1 MQSLRQ
7 TGSVSEL
14 AIAFQTIVHTFSP
27 LWADHPL
34 IYTFLDKLKEH
45 IRFELTARGS
55 LPTNFQ
61 AYLTAAIAVE
71 QNQAAAALSRSQPS
85 PQPRPPFIPKHL
97 PLANPPP
104 RPFAPSPSGPNPM
117 DLDGSRG
124 PRGALTPEERRRRAE
139 GGLCAYCGGADHTIA
154 TCPRAAHIR
163 QARGTFS
170 HLPLFPALRAGYKFP
185 PPGYPYS
192 PLVFPPS
199 SGPFPGP

>member
-1 MQSLRQ
+1 M
-7 TGSVSEL
+7 
-14 AIAFQTIVHTFSP
+14 
-27 LWADHPL
+27 
-34 IYTFLDKLKEH
+34 LKEN

-55 LPTNFQ
+55 LPTTFQ

-85 PQPRPPFIPKHL
+85 PQPRPPFIPTLL

-104 RPFAPSPSGPNPM
+104 RPPAPSPSGPIPM

-139 GGLCAYCGGADHTIA
+139 GGLCAYYGGADHTIA

-163 QARGTFS
+163 QARDTFS
-170 HLPLFPALRAGYKFP
+170 HLPPFPALPSGYQFP
-185 PPGYPYS
+185 LPGYPYTPPVS
-192 PLVFPPS
+192 PPS
-199 SGPFPGP
+199 SSPFPGPWNLIPNTHAAAAATAAAVQLKNSHPSQ